1 MKFAEVFMMLTRTVE
16 EARVRARV
24 KRPHIM
30 ALKSRLH
37 PKKSYGSSEYFVIEE
52 RDEVRGRRTP
62 RIVYSTILLEALRP
76 KARAIELDQEA
87 VSVVVVLH
95 IVRSRLCIRVDS
107 LQLREHAIEGRACAA
122 GNG

>member
-1 MKFAEVFMMLTRTVE
+1 MMKLSTAVTMKFAEVFMMLTRTVE

-30 ALKSRLH
+30 ALKRRLH
-37 PKKSYGSSEYFVIEE
+37 PKKSYGPSEYFVMKE
-52 RDEVRGRRTP
+52 RDGVRGRRTP

-76 KARAIELDQEA
+76 KASAIELDHDA

-95 IVRSRLCIRVDS
+95 IVRPRLCV
-107 LQLREHAIEGRACAA
+107 
-122 GNG
+122 